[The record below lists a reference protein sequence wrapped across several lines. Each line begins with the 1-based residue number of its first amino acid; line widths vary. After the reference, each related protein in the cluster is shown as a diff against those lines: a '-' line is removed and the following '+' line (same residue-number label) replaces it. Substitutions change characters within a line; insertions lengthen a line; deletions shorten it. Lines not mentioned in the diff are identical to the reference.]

1 MEPLASLKRQSS
13 TDATRCIICQ
23 EDKTER
29 LVEPTAQGLAKV
41 KETAQI
47 RLKHSDQ
54 RYHAAINRIVD
65 SDVLESEQSTVIWH
79 KSCYSS
85 FTSKSN
91 LLWTEPRGESGGYE
105 TSASSS
111 NQPVE
116 LRSSVQP
123 MDWETCIFCQNDS
136 DKTKLSSVTTFK
148 MSQHILEASKY
159 DQHVSIRLPG
169 VNV

>member
-91 LLWTEPRGESGGYE
+91 LLWTQRRGESGGWNKCIIFQPG
-105 TSASSS
+105 SGASK
-111 NQPVE
+111 
-116 LRSSVQP
+116 LCAAHGL
-123 MDWETCIFCQNDS
+123 ETCIFCQNDS

-148 MSQHILEASKY
+148 MSQQILEASKY
-159 DQHVSIRLPG
+159 DQMSVFASLE
-169 VNV
+169 